1 MPMPPYPVLCYAP
14 GCTHLAAFKI
24 AARWSD
30 GLTHELK
37 TYYLAC
43 PACLATL
50 FASAAAK
57 RAACRLAPGETLEEP
72 GVYELHRGE
81 RDKVLKRRTD
91 LEAELKRGTNRIN
104 PTGL

>member
-14 GCTHLAAFKI
+14 GCRHPAAFKI

-37 TYYLAC
+37 TYSLAC
-43 PACLATL
+43 PSCLHSLLDVARKKH
-50 FASAAAK
+50 AS
-57 RAACRLAPGETLEEP
+57 CRLAPGETLEEP

-81 RDKVLKRRTD
+81 RDKTLKRRPD
-91 LEAELKRGTNRIN
+91 LETAG
-104 PTGL
+104 

>member
-14 GCTHLAAFKI
+14 GCSRPAAYKV

-30 GLTHELK
+30 GVTQELK
-37 TYYLAC
+37 TYSLAC
-43 PACLATL
+43 PVCVRELYAEAVV
-50 FASAAAK
+50 K

-81 RDKVLKRRTD
+81 RDRELKRR
-91 LEAELKRGTNRIN
+91 AELEGERRA
-104 PTGL
+104 